1 MTDIFNFSDY
11 RLYFKELMGLQ
22 EKVDKKY
29 RSKLTEAMRISSS
42 LFSQILK
49 GEKNLSSEQ
58 SLEAANFI
66 GLGDRETEY
75 LITLAD
81 LGRAGSTK
89 LQTRLKLKAQ
99 QLQSEAK
106 AIASRVPKDVALSD
120 LDKAIYYSSWIY
132 TGVRNLL
139 PTPAGGELKSIA
151 DRLGLPLEKVD
162 KAVNFLIEI
171 GLCENKQGKLHYK
184 PGFTH
189 LDSNHPLILRHHQ
202 NWRQRAIAKMDFYKD
217 PHVHYTSPMSL
228 SASAAEKIRD
238 RLREEIKQIIHES
251 RDGSPEIGYCL
262 NIDWFEY

>member
-1 MTDIFNFSDY
+1 MA
-11 RLYFKELMGLQ
+11 LQ
-22 EKVDKKY
+22 EKVDRKY
-29 RSKLTEAMRISSS
+29 RSKLTESMRISPS

-58 SLEAANFI
+58 ALEAAIFI

-81 LGRAGSTK
+81 LGRAGT
-89 LQTRLKLKAQ
+89 TRLQGRLKAKVQ
-99 QLQSEAK
+99 TLQSEAK
-106 AIASRVPKDVALSD
+106 AISSRVPKDVALSD
-120 LDKAIYYSSWIY
+120 QDKAIYYSSWIY

-139 PTPAGGELKSIA
+139 PTPVGGELKSIA
-151 DRLGLPLEKVD
+151 EKLGLPLEKVD
-162 KAVNFLIEI
+162 KAVSFLIEI
-171 GLCENKQGKLHYK
+171 GLCESKQGKLFYK

-228 SASAAEKIRD
+228 SGSAAEKIRD
-238 RLREEIKQIIHES
+238 RLREEIKQIIQES
-251 RDGSPEIGYCL
+251 KEGSPDVGYCL